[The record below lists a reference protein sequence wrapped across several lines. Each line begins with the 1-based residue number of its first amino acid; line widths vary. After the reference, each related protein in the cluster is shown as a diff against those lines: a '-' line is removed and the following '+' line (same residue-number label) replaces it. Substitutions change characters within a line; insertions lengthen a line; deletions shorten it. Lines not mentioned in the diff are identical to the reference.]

1 MIGGRYREQRGG
13 FRLVEIELG
22 VPGEVDA
29 ADAVEVGFA
38 FLFDARASSCSRGAG
53 HVRRGVGS

>member
-1 MIGGRYREQRGG
+1 MGRYREQRGG
-13 FRLVEIELG
+13 FGLVEIELG

-38 FLFDARASSCSRGAG
+38 FLFDARASSSCSSGAG
-53 HVRRGVGS
+53 HFRRCVGL